1 MTVGELREMLEGLD
15 SEMEVVVEC
24 EDASRVYGHVYAEVE
39 ETTIEHLREDEVGMY
54 LDRKSDE
61 VVKVFKIY

>member
-24 EDASRVYGHVYAEVE
+24 EDASRVYGNLNATVE
-39 ETTIEHLREDEVGMY
+39 ETTIERLREDEVGMY
-54 LDRKSDE
+54 LDRESEE
-61 VVKVFKIY
+61 VINVLKIY